1 MPVKNTHLIR
11 PKKAAYDEY
20 YTTKEHVEYIFN
32 KYIPKDCLKG
42 KIVYSFCDSE
52 QSEFVKYIKS
62 HKEELQYKEYIY
74 TWDDYNNHYDLFEK
88 CDIIITNPPFS
99 KLIKEIIPI
108 LNRCKKE
115 FFILGSI
122 SAMHNYYRLF
132 EDKSVKYIRPLN
144 RKISDVFICPDI
156 GKQNVTCT
164 LYISNI
170 KGVLNLRKP
179 TKFEGNNNY
188 VMCEIN
194 ENEVVRN
201 YDRLGNVPLDYYKP
215 ILVPSTVL
223 CEHNR
228 KCFDILDNRIKY
240 YKYFDNRQRYA
251 RFLVQRKK

>member
-1 MPVKNTHLIR
+1 MPKNTHLNR
-11 PKKAAYDEY
+11 AKKAAYDEY

-115 FFILGSI
+115 FFILCSW
-122 SAMHNYYRLF
+122 SSVHNYYRIF
-132 EDKSVKYIRPLN
+132 EGNVRFIRPEL
-144 RKISDVFICPDI
+144 RKAGKMYVCADKNIKPDI
-156 GKQNVTCT
+156 CT
-164 LYISNI
+164 LYITNI
-170 KGVLNLRKP
+170 KEVPDYYKSPKFNGKGDYVLCKIDD
-179 TKFEGNNNY
+179 T
-188 VMCEIN
+188 
-194 ENEVVRN
+194 EVVRN
-201 YDRLGNVPLDYYKP
+201 YDKINDVPLDYYEP
-215 ILVPSTVL
+215 VLVPLTVL
-223 CEHNR
+223 FEHNR
-228 KCFDILDNRIKY
+228 KYFDMLEKQPKRCE
-240 YKYFDNRQRYA
+240 YFDNRERYV
-251 RFLVQRKK
+251 RFLAQRKK